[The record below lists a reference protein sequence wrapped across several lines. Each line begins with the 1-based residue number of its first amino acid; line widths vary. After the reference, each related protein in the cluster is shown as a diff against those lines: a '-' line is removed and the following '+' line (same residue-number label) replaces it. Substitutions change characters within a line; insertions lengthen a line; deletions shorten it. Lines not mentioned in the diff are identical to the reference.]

1 MRSARERRLPR
12 RWQSRQNLAR
22 RFPAVAVALLLA
34 TAPRLASS
42 RPRCSTSAAMGVL
55 ALSDLLLSGTLLVN
69 AGAVLSFKLGAP
81 TSLDSG
87 ATTKDRFVALL
98 ASLRLFRVVIGIW
111 NVFLV
116 FLMIVWF
123 P

>member
-1 MRSARERRLPR
+1 MLFQLEKRDTPSKPLI
-12 RWQSRQNLAR
+12 
-22 RFPAVAVALLLA
+22 FA
-34 TAPRLASS
+34 TPFISIVV
-42 RPRCSTSAAMGVL
+42 TV
-55 ALSDLLLSGTLLVN
+55 LLSGTLLVN

-116 FLMIVWF
+116 FLMVVWF

>member
-1 MRSARERRLPR
+1 
-12 RWQSRQNLAR
+12 
-22 RFPAVAVALLLA
+22 
-34 TAPRLASS
+34 
-42 RPRCSTSAAMGVL
+42 MGVL

-98 ASLRLFRVVIGIW
+98 LASLRLFRVVIGIW

-116 FLMIVWF
+116 FLMVVWF

>member
-1 MRSARERRLPR
+1 
-12 RWQSRQNLAR
+12 
-22 RFPAVAVALLLA
+22 
-34 TAPRLASS
+34 
-42 RPRCSTSAAMGVL
+42 MGVL

-69 AGAVLSFKLGAP
+69 AGAVLSFKLGSP

-116 FLMIVWF
+116 FLMIVGF

>member
-1 MRSARERRLPR
+1 
-12 RWQSRQNLAR
+12 
-22 RFPAVAVALLLA
+22 
-34 TAPRLASS
+34 
-42 RPRCSTSAAMGVL
+42 MGVL

-98 ASLRLFRVVIGIW
+98 ASL
-111 NVFLV
+111 
-116 FLMIVWF
+116 
-123 P
+123 